1 MRRREFIGLVGSA
14 AVAWPL
20 SARAQQGPPV
30 IGFLH
35 LGSPAPNAKRLA
47 GFRKGLSDAGFVE
60 GQNVA
65 IDFRWAEG
73 RGDRL
78 AEFAADFV
86 RRQVSVIVTLSATQ
100 AALAAKAA
108 TSTIPIVFQVGSDP
122 VAIGLVASLNR
133 PGGNATGVSSLS
145 SEIMP
150 KRIGLLRE
158 VVPSAANIY
167 VLANPSNPNAKS
179 VLNELQTVSRNLNVQ
194 AEVILARNDDEIQ
207 AAFKQASSKPHSALV
222 VGNDP
227 TFFIRRSLLA
237 TLAASHHLPVI
248 AYERE
253 FAVDG
258 GLMSYGTKSD
268 SAWEMAG
275 GYVARILKGEQ
286 PRDLPVAQVT
296 VFELVINLK
305 AAKALG
311 LAVPAT
317 VLALA
322 DEVIE

>member
-1 MRRREFIGLVGSA
+1 MKRRDFIGALGGM
-14 AVAWPL
+14 VAMPL
-20 SARAQQGPPV
+20 ASRAQTAMPV

-73 RGDRL
+73 QGGRL
-78 AEFAADFV
+78 PDFAADLV
-86 RRQVSVIVTLSATQ
+86 RREVSVIVTLSATQ

-133 PGGNATGVSSLS
+133 PGGNLTGVSSLS

-150 KRIGLLRE
+150 KRIGILRE
-158 VVPSAANIY
+158 VVPSATHIY

-179 VLNELQTVSRNLNVQ
+179 VLNELQTVSRNLNVRT
-194 AEVILARNDDEIQ
+194 EVILARNDNEIQ
-207 AAFKQASSKPHSALV
+207 AAFKQASSKPDSALV

-227 TFFIRRSLLA
+227 TFFIRRALLA
-237 TLAASHHLPVI
+237 SLAASHRLPVI

-253 FAVDG
+253 FAIDG

-286 PRDLPVAQVT
+286 PRDLPVVQVS
-296 VFELVINLK
+296 VFEFILNLK
-305 AAKALG
+305 TAKALG
-311 LAVPAT
+311 LIVPAT

>member
-1 MRRREFIGLVGSA
+1 
-14 AVAWPL
+14 
-20 SARAQQGPPV
+20 V

-47 GFRKGLSDAGFVE
+47 GFRKGLSEAGFVE
-60 GQNVA
+60 GRNIV

-78 AEFAADFV
+78 PDLAADLV

-108 TSTIPIVFQVGSDP
+108 TSAIPIVFQVGSDP
-122 VAIGLVASLNR
+122 IAIGLVASLNR

-145 SEIMP
+145 AEIMP
-150 KRIGLLRE
+150 KRIGLLRGL
-158 VVPSAANIY
+158 VPSVANIY
-167 VLANPSNPNAKS
+167 VLANPSNPNANS
-179 VLNELQTVSRNLNVQ
+179 VVNELQIVSRDLNVRTQ
-194 AEVILARNDDEIQ
+194 VLLARNDDDIQ
-207 AAFKQASSKPHSALV
+207 AAFRQASSMPDSALAIH
-222 VGNDP
+222 NDP

-237 TLAASHHLPVI
+237 SLAASHRLPVI

-253 FAVDG
+253 FTIDG

-286 PRDLPVAQVT
+286 PRDLPVAQVA
-296 VFELVINLK
+296 VFEFVINLK

>member
-1 MRRREFIGLVGSA
+1 
-14 AVAWPL
+14 
-20 SARAQQGPPV
+20 V

-47 GFRKGLSDAGFVE
+47 GFRKGLSEAGFVE
-60 GQNVA
+60 DQNVA

-78 AEFAADFV
+78 PALAADLA
-86 RRQVSVIVTLSATQ
+86 RRRVSVIVTLSATQ

-108 TSTIPIVFQVGSDP
+108 TSAIPIVFQVGSDP
-122 VAIGLVASLNR
+122 IAIGLVASLSR

-150 KRIGLLRE
+150 KRIGLLRGL
-158 VVPSAANIY
+158 VPSAGNIY
-167 VLANPSNPNAKS
+167 VLSNPSNPNAKS
-179 VLNELQTVSRNLNVQ
+179 VINELQTVSRDLNVQ
-194 AEVILARNDDEIQ
+194 TQVLLARNDDEIR
-207 AAFKQASSKPHSALV
+207 AAFKQASSQPDSALV
-222 VGNDP
+222 INNDP
-227 TFFIRRSLLA
+227 TFFVRRSLLA
-237 TLAASHHLPVI
+237 SLAASHRLPVI

-253 FAVDG
+253 FALDG

-286 PRDLPVAQVT
+286 PRDLPVAQVA
-296 VFELVINLK
+296 VFEFVINLK

>member
-1 MRRREFIGLVGSA
+1 M
-14 AVAWPL
+14 
-20 SARAQQGPPV
+20 

-47 GFRKGLSDAGFVE
+47 GFRKGLSEAGFVE
-60 GQNVA
+60 GRNIA

-78 AEFAADFV
+78 PELAADLV

-108 TSTIPIVFQVGSDP
+108 TSAIPIVFQVGSDP
-122 VAIGLVASLNR
+122 IAIGLVASLNR
-133 PGGNATGVSSLS
+133 PGGNATGVSSLA

-150 KRIGLLRE
+150 KRIGLLRGL
-158 VVPSAANIY
+158 VPSAANIY
-167 VLANPSNPNAKS
+167 VLANPSNPNANS
-179 VLNELQTVSRNLNVQ
+179 VINELRTVSRDLNVRTQ
-194 AEVILARNDDEIQ
+194 VLLARNDDEIQ
-207 AAFKQASSKPHSALV
+207 AAFRQASSMPASALV
-222 VGNDP
+222 INNDP

-237 TLAASHHLPVI
+237 SLAASHRLPVI

-253 FAVDG
+253 FAIDG

-286 PRDLPVAQVT
+286 PRDLPVAQVA
-296 VFELVINLK
+296 VFEFIINLK

-311 LAVPAT
+311 LAVPAN
-317 VLALA
+317 VGVGD
-322 DEVIE
+322 DETSNDARESISLLPGGLIMYC

>member
-1 MRRREFIGLVGSA
+1 MKRRDFIGALGGM
-14 AVAWPL
+14 VAMPL
-20 SARAQQGPPV
+20 ASRAQTAMPV

-73 RGDRL
+73 QGGRL
-78 AEFAADFV
+78 PDFAADLV
-86 RRQVSVIVTLSATQ
+86 RREVSVIVTLSATQ

-133 PGGNATGVSSLS
+133 PGGNLTGVSSLS

-150 KRIGLLRE
+150 KRIGMLRE
-158 VVPSAANIY
+158 VVPSATYIY

-194 AEVILARNDDEIQ
+194 TEVILARNDDEIQ
-207 AAFKQASSKPHSALV
+207 AAFKHASSKPDGALV

-237 TLAASHHLPVI
+237 SLAASHRLPVI

-286 PRDLPVAQVT
+286 PRDLPVVQVS
-296 VFELVINLK
+296 VFEFILNLK
-305 AAKALG
+305 TAKTLG
-311 LAVPAT
+311 LIVPAT